1 MNVKQLIHD
10 IIPYYAYIILGIIV
24 CIIIYKLYKNDSQN
38 QGQYNDIETFE
49 SVLNKLKTKKS
60 KGKNNNN
67 SDNSDNSSNS
77 NNSDSKNKIFNDYF
91 KSKSSKFSNSGTTF
105 DDLLKQTEKMDP
117 DKYTLAN
124 MRKTISDYNNSF
136 KKEKFKNNS
145 KNTSESLEKFSLYK
159 EKFFEIFK

>member
-10 IIPYYAYIILGIIV
+10 IFPYYAYIILGIIV
-24 CIIIYKLYKNDSQN
+24 CIVIYKLYKNDSQN

-49 SVLNKLKTKKS
+49 SVLNKLKTKKG

-67 SDNSDNSSNS
+67 SNKSDNS
-77 NNSDSKNKIFNDYF
+77 NNSDAEKNKIFNDYF
-91 KSKSSKFSNSGTTF
+91 KSKSSKFSNTGTTF

-124 MRKTISDYNNSF
+124 MRKTILDYNNSF

>member
-1 MNVKQLIHD
+1 MMM
-10 IIPYYAYIILGIIV
+10 
-24 CIIIYKLYKNDSQN
+24 
-38 QGQYNDIETFE
+38 
-49 SVLNKLKTKKS
+49 KK
-60 KGKNNNN
+60 
-67 SDNSDNSSNS
+67 
-77 NNSDSKNKIFNDYF
+77 KIFNDYF

-124 MRKTISDYNNSF
+124 MRKTILDYNNSF